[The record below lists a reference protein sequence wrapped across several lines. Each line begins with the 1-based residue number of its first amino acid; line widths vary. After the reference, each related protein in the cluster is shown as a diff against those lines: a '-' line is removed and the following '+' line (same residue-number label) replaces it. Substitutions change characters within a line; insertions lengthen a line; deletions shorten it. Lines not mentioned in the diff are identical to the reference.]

1 MRFIEVGGFG
11 APRVL
16 EPREGPDPVPE
27 AGTVVVEV
35 SVADVIFLETAIRR
49 GEAAQ
54 WFDVRPPYVPGGGA
68 VGTVAS
74 VGAGVDPSWVGR
86 RVATTGARGSYAE
99 RTLVPADRLA
109 AVPDGLD
116 ARTAAALVHDGV
128 TARSI
133 VTAVAPKP
141 DQWVLVTAA
150 AGAMGLLLVQMAREA
165 GARVVG
171 AARGE
176 RKLELLRSR
185 GIEGVVD
192 YSEPG
197 WTERVREATGGRDP
211 EVVYD
216 GAGGAIGRAAFAITA
231 PGGRFSAHGAP
242 SGDFAEIGR
251 EEADERGVTLYS
263 LADLHQSEALGVRS
277 LEEVL
282 SAAAAGRIVP
292 VIGGTFPLE
301 RAAEAHAAVEGR
313 TILGKALLE
322 VRATP

>member
-1 MRFIEVGGFG
+1 MRFIEVGEFG
-11 APRVL
+11 APEVL
-16 EPREGPDPVPE
+16 AVRQGTDPVPE
-27 AGTVVVEV
+27 AGQVALEV

-49 GEAAQ
+49 GEAGE
-54 WFDVRPPYVPGGGA
+54 WFGIRPPYVPGGGA
-68 VGTVAS
+68 VGTVTA
-74 VGAGVDPSWVGR
+74 VGAGVDPSWIGR
-86 RVATTGARGSYAE
+86 RVATTAAQGSYAE
-99 RTLVPADRLA
+99 RTLAPADQLA

-116 ARTAAALVHDGV
+116 ARTAAALVHDGA
-128 TARSI
+128 TARSL
-133 VTAVAPKP
+133 VTTIAPKP

-197 WTERVREATGGRDP
+197 WTERVREAAGGRGP

-216 GAGGAIGRAAFAITA
+216 GAGGAIGREAFAITA
-231 PGGRFSAHGAP
+231 SGGRFSAHGAP
-242 SGDFAEIGR
+242 SGDFAEIAQ

-263 LADLHQSEALGVRS
+263 IADLHQDTADATRS
-277 LEEVL
+277 TEEVL
-282 SAAAAGRIVP
+282 AAAAAGRILP
-292 VIGGTFPLE
+292 VIGQVFPLE
-301 RAAEAHAAVEGR
+301 RAAEAHAALEER

-322 VRATP
+322 VSR